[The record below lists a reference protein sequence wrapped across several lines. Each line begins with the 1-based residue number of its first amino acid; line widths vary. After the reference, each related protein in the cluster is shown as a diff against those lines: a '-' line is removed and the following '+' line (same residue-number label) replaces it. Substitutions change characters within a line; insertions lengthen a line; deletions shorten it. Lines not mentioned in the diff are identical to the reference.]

1 MYSYDRNKQFQAT
14 QIVFMEWT
22 DFTYVNLSVEAP
34 RSHQCWVQ
42 DVWSVGSS
50 QDDHVSA
57 GVEPYRP
64 NREVMG
70 KKNSWDCM
78 EGSHNEQDTDD
89 YG

>member
-64 NREVMG
+64 NREVM
-70 KKNSWDCM
+70 KK
-78 EGSHNEQDTDD
+78 QLRLYRRVT
-89 YG
+89 